1 MSPSEKPFQG
11 DGNGIQKASG
21 LDPGG
26 KILLD
31 LVELMDPEL
40 LELFLPLPAHLLRIL
55 DAVAARGIPEE
66 ALAKLIGMPLDEVTE
81 EDEAEILK
89 AIADWKPPT
98 RPRRIGGSG
107 DR

>member
-1 MSPSEKPFQG
+1 MSPSKKPSQG
-11 DGNGIQKASG
+11 DGDGIQKAAG
-21 LDPGG
+21 LDPVG

-31 LVELMDPEL
+31 LVELVDPEL
-40 LELFLPLPAHLLRIL
+40 LDLFLPMPAHLLRIL

-89 AIADWKPPT
+89 AIAAWKPSA
-98 RPRRIGGSG
+98 RPRRISPSG